1 MPSLQHVSVC
11 FEINPFEMASQN
23 INRRKGT
30 NSFFLFC
37 FVFPIAFIF
46 HSGSADFDIYQ
57 WCLLN
62 IICVTFSRQFFQNE
76 QFGNNHSDAATG
88 KSAAQLGHMIGVWS
102 EQIPSCVAVPSLA
115 LFSPV
120 SVQIYCNFLCT
131 KCPRIIFQHRKLWEN
146 VPSKY
151 RKTFSNNCN
160 LNDSEQAPEE

>member
-1 MPSLQHVSVC
+1 MSVC

-23 INRRKGT
+23 ISRRKGT
-30 NSFFLFC
+30 NSC
-37 FVFPIAFIF
+37 VVVFVFFSYCLHLPLTMSRFWYLLLVPSKYNLCYIF
-46 HSGSADFDIYQ
+46 
-57 WCLLN
+57 L
-62 IICVTFSRQFFQNE
+62 QFFQNE

-102 EQIPSCVAVPSLA
+102 EQIPSCVAVPLLA

-131 KCPRIIFQHRKLWEN
+131 KCPRIIFQQRKLWEN

-160 LNDSEQAPEE
+160 LNDSKQAPEE